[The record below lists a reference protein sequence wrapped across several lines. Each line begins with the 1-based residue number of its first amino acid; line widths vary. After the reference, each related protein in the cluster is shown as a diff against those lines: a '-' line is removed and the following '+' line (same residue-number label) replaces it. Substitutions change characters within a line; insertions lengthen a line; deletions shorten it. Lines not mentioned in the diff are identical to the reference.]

1 MAPNCNFAKYVR
13 CNFEMLQIC
22 DFGTSR
28 FLNNTTKMSL
38 VGTYPWMAPEVR
50 RTFFF
55 FFFFL
60 SSLHLSVSVI
70 ASRSSFLV
78 TLAFKRVECHFIV
91 AFIYQLEQGL
101 SLSLLHIH
109 ILRQVI
115 NLDLF
120 VVYSGYSK
128 PADIRSL

>member
-1 MAPNCNFAKYVR
+1 
-13 CNFEMLQIC
+13 MLQIC

-55 FFFFL
+55 FFF

-78 TLAFKRVECHFIV
+78 TLAFKRVECHFTV
-91 AFIYQLEQGL
+91 AFSYQLEQGL

-128 PADIRSL
+128 PANIRSL

>member
-1 MAPNCNFAKYVR
+1 
-13 CNFEMLQIC
+13 MLQIC

-55 FFFFL
+55 FFFF

-78 TLAFKRVECHFIV
+78 TLAFKRVECHFTV

-128 PADIRSL
+128 PANIRSL

>member
-1 MAPNCNFAKYVR
+1 
-13 CNFEMLQIC
+13 MLQIC

-38 VGTYPWMAPEVR
+38 VGTYPWMAPEVS
-50 RTFFF
+50 RTYLLFFF
-55 FFFFL
+55 

-78 TLAFKRVECHFIV
+78 TLAFKRVECHFTV
-91 AFIYQLEQGL
+91 VFSYQLEPGF

-109 ILRQVI
+109 ICTQTSNKFRLICCILR
-115 NLDLF
+115 LF
-120 VVYSGYSK
+120 KACRYQK
-128 PADIRSL
+128 PLIHFLMLW